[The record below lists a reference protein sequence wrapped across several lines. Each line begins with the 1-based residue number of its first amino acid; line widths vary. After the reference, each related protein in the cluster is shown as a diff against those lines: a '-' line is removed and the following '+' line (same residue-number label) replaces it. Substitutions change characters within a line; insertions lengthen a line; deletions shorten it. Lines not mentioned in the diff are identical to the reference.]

1 MTYYN
6 NGVTIMK
13 YYKTLEINDINSF
26 NYKNITIN
34 IH

>member
-13 YYKTLEINDINSF
+13 YYKTLLINNINRF